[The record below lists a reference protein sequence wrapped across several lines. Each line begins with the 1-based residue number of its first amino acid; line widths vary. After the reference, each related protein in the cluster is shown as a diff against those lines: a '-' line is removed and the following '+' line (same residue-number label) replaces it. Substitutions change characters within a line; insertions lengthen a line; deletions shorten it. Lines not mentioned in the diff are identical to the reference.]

1 MQYTNLREIL
11 LLCLFISGLLS
22 AQEQQ
27 QIEGRITDINGEP
40 LLGVTIW
47 IPEISKGTT
56 TNPQGYFSL
65 NTPTKSKLNL
75 KFSFV
80 GYIPQTR
87 VIKENNSFFEI
98 ELEASATALEE
109 VNLSAKSRIQQIEAL
124 AYNVDVVDAKN
135 CIILLWTSATPWI
148 AFQEYG

>member
-65 NTPTKSKLNL
+65 STPTKSKLNL
-75 KFSFV
+75 KISFV

-87 VIKENNSFFEI
+87 VIKENNSFFENHTFNDHFSRC
-98 ELEASATALEE
+98 LMNQRRHSALTIDTINTRGQSFHLRGCVAI
-109 VNLSAKSRIQQIEAL
+109 NF
-124 AYNVDVVDAKN
+124 
-135 CIILLWTSATPWI
+135 IISK
-148 AFQEYG
+148 